1 MSEKIDLSS
10 MTAEQLSVMLSHT
23 ELVKVL
29 PEDINGWIEEG
40 LSTDF
45 KKNISL
51 IDLLAWMNSKIEQR
65 SFQ

>member
-23 ELVKVL
+23 DLVKVL

>member
-1 MSEKIDLSS
+1 

>member
-10 MTAEQLSVMLSHT
+10 MTAEQLSVMLSYT
-23 ELVKVL
+23 DLVKVL